1 MKQINSDGN
10 FTYSKIVKI
19 DFTKNIFIKITPN
32 PVQQYLNI
40 NSSTFI
46 KEIRLIS
53 LNGNLINS
61 WTNVAASS
69 KLDVS
74 GVAAG
79 VYILRIITADEVI
92 SQKIMKE

>member
-61 WTNVAASS
+61 WTNVAATS

-74 GVAAG
+74 SVATG